1 MTSQARILAAHLL
14 GRLLKNTEARRFV
27 SNEKGSTMVEFAM
40 ISVPFLG
47 LIGAIFEAGMVFFN
61 SAQLQTVTELASR
74 SILTHSAS
82 AGMTYGQFIDN
93 NVCTWQAQ
101 GVVVKGTLS
110 KAFDCSK
117 VIVDISSPTGWSVA
131 NVGNGIYVNPA
142 PRSSVISLP
151 APGQIAVVRIAYP
164 MTPAAAILTGGAFS
178 GMTITRNTKGQTMY
192 NGQLTDMLLGVVAFR
207 VEP

>member
-1 MTSQARILAAHLL
+1 MTSLSRNFTFLSLLRIVARAE
-14 GRLLKNTEARRFV
+14 RRRFL
-27 SNEKGSTMVEFAM
+27 SNQQGSTMIEFAM

-74 SILTHSAS
+74 SILTHTAT
-82 AGMTYGQFIDN
+82 AGITYQQFIDN
-93 NVCTWQAQ
+93 SICSWQAT
-101 GVVVKGTLS
+101 GVVNKGTLS

-117 VIVDISSPTGWSVA
+117 VMVDISSPSGWSVA
-131 NVGNGIYVNPA
+131 NVGKGFYINPA
-142 PRSSVISLP
+142 PRSAAISLP
-151 APGQIAVVRIAYP
+151 PSGQIAVVRIAYP
-164 MTPAAAILTGGAFS
+164 MSPAAAILTGGAFS
-178 GMTITRNTKGQTMY
+178 GMTITRNTQGQIMY

>member
-1 MTSQARILAAHLL
+1 MTDLARILASFSLFRCATKG
-14 GRLLKNTEARRFV
+14 GRRSFV
-27 SNEKGSTMVEFAM
+27 ANEQGSTMVEFAM

-74 SILTHSAS
+74 SILTHTAA
-82 AGMTYGQFIDN
+82 AGITYQQFIDN
-93 NVCTWQAQ
+93 SVCSWKAT
-101 GVVVKGTLS
+101 GVVNKGTLS
-110 KAFDCSK
+110 KAFDCSQ
-117 VIVDISSPTGWSVA
+117 VIVDISSPIGWSTATVDKT
-131 NVGNGIYVNPA
+131 IYLTPK
-142 PRSSVISLP
+142 PRSSAINLP

-178 GMTITRNTKGQTMY
+178 GMTITRNTKGQIMY
-192 NGQLTDMLLGVVAFR
+192 NGQLTDMLLGVFAFR

>member
-1 MTSQARILAAHLL
+1 
-14 GRLLKNTEARRFV
+14 
-27 SNEKGSTMVEFAM
+27 MVEFAM

-74 SILTHSAS
+74 QILTHSATQ
-82 AGMTYGQFIDN
+82 GIIYQQFIEN
-93 NVCTWQAQ
+93 SVCSWQTS
-101 GVVVKGTLS
+101 GVVNKGTLS

-117 VIVDISSPTGWSVA
+117 IIVDISSPIGWSTA
-131 NVGNGIYVNPA
+131 DVGKGIYITPQ
-142 PRSSVISLP
+142 PRSSAINLP
-151 APGQIAVVRIAYP
+151 PQGQIAVVRIAYP

-178 GMTITRNTKGQTMY
+178 GMTISRNTKGQIMY
-192 NGQLTDMLLGVVAFR
+192 DGQLTDMLFGVFAFR